1 MRLRLDLYS
10 FLEYYYYKFIW
21 SLVMIDFENMSKRL
35 FAIQRTQV
43 LTSKNKR
50 GERLFS
56 DSYVYAWSKSVY
68 PHIHDHE
75 PDGVYTHSG
84 FDDNF
89 KIKKK
94 TVSSVFVYIDKM
106 LGQRKILTYDEIEKR
121 FSSLDSETLMTIL
134 RYIYLSGKMRSDGVW
149 ENFKK
154 GRCRS
159 GLDSVLESSLD
170 EHELGFE

>member
-1 MRLRLDLYS
+1 
-10 FLEYYYYKFIW
+10 
-21 SLVMIDFENMSKRL
+21 MIDFENMSKLL

-43 LTSKNKR
+43 LTSKNKH

-56 DSYVYAWSKSVY
+56 DSYVYAWSKSLY

-94 TVSSVFVYIDKM
+94 TVSSVFKYLDKM
-106 LGQRKILTYDEIEKR
+106 VGERRRPVYDDIEKE
-121 FSSLDSETLMTIL
+121 FSFLDSESLMKIL
-134 RYIYLSGKMRSDGVW
+134 RYIYMEGSMRSDGVW
-149 ENFKK
+149 ENLKK
-154 GRCRS
+154 GNHRS
-159 GLDSVLESSLD
+159 GLDSIFVDSIAD
-170 EHELGFE
+170 HELRIE